1 MSQTQPKKDFPTQ
14 PNDGS
19 LDRPAQPGEPTD
31 TIDLV
36 VDQWLQT
43 LAKIAVAIATR
54 ENVRIGGQDA
64 ESN

>member
-1 MSQTQPKKDFPTQ
+1 MSQTLPEDFPSE

-19 LDRPAQPGEPTD
+19 LNRPAQPAELPD
-31 TIDLV
+31 TIDPV

>member
-1 MSQTQPKKDFPTQ
+1 MSQTPPEDLPAEA
-14 PNDGS
+14 NDGS
-19 LDRPAQPGEPTD
+19 LNRPAQPAESPD
-31 TIDLV
+31 TIDPV

>member
-1 MSQTQPKKDFPTQ
+1 MSQTLPEDFPSE

-19 LDRPAQPGEPTD
+19 QNRPAPPAEPPD
-31 TIDLV
+31 TIDPV

-54 ENVRIGGQDA
+54 EQVRIGGQDA